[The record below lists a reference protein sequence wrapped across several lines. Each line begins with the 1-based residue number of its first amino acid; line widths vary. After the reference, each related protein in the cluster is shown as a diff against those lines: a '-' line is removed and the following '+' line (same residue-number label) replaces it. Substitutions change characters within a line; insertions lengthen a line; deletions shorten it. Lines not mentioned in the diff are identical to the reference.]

1 MSNSDFKTQG
11 RFLTEALQKL
21 TLERHLQLWTT
32 LLEEEPGFSRKLELL
47 LAKEMAPE
55 TPKPDSGK
63 RTPVIDITPFR
74 REAKAITA
82 SLQGRYDDGMGEMI
96 YDRLQVLLTRIEP
109 FLEAD
114 DGESALLA
122 LREILDAF
130 TYEWI
135 EMDEEGDISIL
146 IDEMGEMIAEALLRA
161 DPPLPTRRK
170 WLKALRKWHDEMAN
184 YGCEEGANV
193 AIRAAEE
200 GWDLPEQNAILRGEF
215 SDTDSDLDSSQPK
228 DPLARIRM
236 RILAQ
241 RGRHEER
248 LNLARFHGEFGE
260 CAQTLLHLG
269 RADEAERIAMTRM
282 TAPMEMQSL
291 AQQFYDQ
298 GNVARALRIAEHGLA
313 QKDEK
318 GQQLPGRLDL
328 ARWLRDH
335 AMVAGNH
342 ALALHAAEEAVMDAC
357 EMGDYLALERLAGE
371 MWPSIRTGVLER
383 VVRDEASWRA
393 SENRITLL
401 LREGW
406 VHEAICLADQY
417 RYLDEAVLRAVM
429 MAALTTHPDWVI
441 QRSRAAAEEIINAA
455 RSSSYEMAAEWLALT
470 REGHLKADRLTEWS
484 VWLTELIQKHAR
496 KYKLKP
502 LLEKLKV
509 DPRS

>member
-1 MSNSDFKTQG
+1 MSNTDSKSQG
-11 RFLTEALQKL
+11 RSLTEVLRKL
-21 TLERHLQLWTT
+21 TLERHLQLWTI
-32 LLEEEPGFSRKLELL
+32 LLEEDPAFSRKLELL
-47 LAKEMAPE
+47 LAKEMAPG
-55 TPKPDSGK
+55 TPKPEPEK
-63 RTPVIDITPFR
+63 RPAVIDITPFR

-82 SLQGRYDDGMGEMI
+82 SLRGRYGDGMGEMI

-109 FLEAD
+109 FLDAD
-114 DGESALLA
+114 DGDSALLA

-146 IDEMGEMIAEALLRA
+146 IDEMGEMIAQALLCA
-161 DPPLPTRRK
+161 DPPLPRRQE
-170 WLKALRKWHDEMAN
+170 WLKALRKWHDEMAD

-200 GWDLPEQNAILRGEF
+200 GWDLPELNAILRGEF
-215 SDTDSDLDSSQPK
+215 SDTDSDAAHPQ

-236 RILAQ
+236 RILAL

-248 LNLARFHGEFGE
+248 LNLARFYGEFGE

-282 TAPMEMQSL
+282 TTPMEMQTL
-291 AQQFYDQ
+291 AQQFHDR
-298 GNVARALRIAEHGLA
+298 GDVARALRIAERGLA

-318 GQQLPGRLDL
+318 GQRLPGRLDL

-335 AMVAGNH
+335 AVVAGNH
-342 ALALHAAEEAVMDAC
+342 ALAMHAAEEAVVDDC

-393 SENRITLL
+393 SDNRITLL
-401 LREGW
+401 LHEGW
-406 VHEAICLADQY
+406 VHEAIRLADQY

-429 MAALTTHPDWVI
+429 MAAMTTHPDWVI
-441 QRSRAAAEEIINAA
+441 QRSRAAAEEIMNAA
-455 RSSSYEMAAEWLALT
+455 RSSSYEVAAEWLALT
-470 REGHLKADRLTEWS
+470 REAHLKADRLVEWS
-484 VWLTELIQKHAR
+484 VWLAELIQKHAR